1 MKRSIGKRLW
11 LWGPVGIG
19 AVVAVAAIFPSA
31 AQQSP
36 SAIHRSTLDQYC
48 VACHSDALQTAG
60 LSLQGLD
67 TSDFDAN
74 GAIWEKVLLKLR
86 TRQMPPAGMPAPSAE
101 SYEDMVT
108 YLTGG
113 LDQVALDDPN
123 PGQPALHRLNRAEYE
138 NAIRDILALEIDA
151 AEFLP
156 ADDIGYGFDNIGD
169 VLTVSPLLLER
180 YLSAADVISR
190 LAIGDPSMAIAVNNY
205 EVPRALVQAEWM
217 NADLPFGSRGGIAF
231 DHHFPMDGEYVIKV
245 DLQRA
250 RSGAIL
256 GLETE
261 RQLDLRLDDQRL
273 DLFTISGGREA
284 RTLGSTNAAD
294 SHLQVRMPVKA
305 GTRRIVA
312 TFAKDTGKQEGL
324 IGRRNGRIEI
334 RQQAFFDGVG
344 NVSITGPY
352 EVNGPGDTPSR
363 EKIFI
368 CYPASQ
374 AEELPCAEEIL
385 SKLARSAYR
394 RPVDAQDIESLL
406 GLYQDPANDGDFETG
421 IMLALQKI
429 LVSPE
434 FIFRMEFDSPDAEPG
449 SVHPLS
455 DLELASRLSFFLWS
469 SIPDEELLSVA
480 ERGELKD
487 PEMLDRQVQRML
499 ADPRSETLVSNF
511 VGQWLF
517 LRNIPRVLPDPYS
530 FPDFDENL
538 REALQKETELLVLS
552 MLREDSSVAD
562 LLDSDY
568 TFLNE
573 RLAQHYGI
581 EGVYGPEF
589 RRVAVT
595 DERRRGI
602 LGHASILTVTSYPNR
617 TAPTIRGKWVL
628 EQLLG
633 TTPPPPP
640 PDIPSLVEDANT
652 RVMTMRERMELHRT
666 NAVCASCHQMMDP
679 LGFALENF
687 DGLGRWRDVN
697 GPEGTAIDAS
707 GTLPD
712 GTPFDGPNGLRNVL
726 MSKQELFLETFTERL
741 LTYGLGRG
749 VEYYDLPAIRKITDD
764 AAENDY
770 RWSSI
775 ISGIVHSV
783 PFQMRKV
790 SKG

>member
-1 MKRSIGKRLW
+1 M
-11 LWGPVGIG
+11 
-19 AVVAVAAIFPSA
+19 A
-31 AQQSP
+31 
-36 SAIHRSTLDQYC
+36 D
-48 VACHSDALQTAG
+48 
-60 LSLQGLD
+60 LSQ
-67 TSDFDAN
+67 N
-74 GAIWEKVLLKLR
+74 GAIWEKVLSKLR
-86 TRQMPPAGMPAPSAE
+86 NRQMPPAGIPAPAPE
-101 SYEDMVT
+101 TYDDIVA
-108 YLTGG
+108 YLTTG
-113 LDQVALDDPN
+113 LDQVALDNPN
-123 PGQPALHRLNRAEYE
+123 PGRSTLHRLNRAEYA
-138 NAIRDILALEIDA
+138 NAIRDLLALEIDA

-190 LAIGDPSMAIAVNNY
+190 LAIGDPSMAVAVDNY

-217 NADLPFGSRGGIAF
+217 NEDLPFGSRGGIAF
-231 DHHFPMDGEYVIKV
+231 DHHFPVDGEYVIKV

-250 RSGAIL
+250 RNGAIL

-261 RQLDLRLDDQRL
+261 RQLELRLDDQRL
-273 DLFTISGGREA
+273 EFFTISGGREA

-294 SHLQVRMPVKA
+294 SHLQVRLPVKA

-312 TFAKDTGKQEGL
+312 TFVKDSGKQEGL
-324 IGRRNGRIEI
+324 IGRRNGRIEL
-334 RQQAFFDGVG
+334 REQSFFDGVG
-344 NVSITGPY
+344 NVSISGPY
-352 EVNGPGDTPSR
+352 EVHGPGETASR
-363 EKIFI
+363 KKIFT
-368 CYPASQ
+368 CYPTSQ

-385 SKLARSAYR
+385 STLARRAYR
-394 RPVDAQDIESLL
+394 RPVDAEDVESLL
-406 GLYQDPANDGDFETG
+406 VLYQDPANDGDFETG

-434 FIFRMEFDSPDAEPG
+434 FIFRMEFDSPDAVPG

-480 ERGELKD
+480 ERGELRNS
-487 PEMLDRQVQRML
+487 EMLDRQVQRML

-517 LRNIPRVLPDPYS
+517 LRNIPRVLPDPYA

-552 MLREDSSVAD
+552 MLREDRSVVE

-573 RLAQHYGI
+573 RLARHYGV

-640 PDIPSLVEDANT
+640 PDVPSLVEDANT
-652 RVMTMRERMELHRT
+652 RAMTMRERMELHRT
-666 NAVCASCHQMMDP
+666 NAVCASCHQIMDP

-697 GPEGTAIDAS
+697 GAEGTAIDAS

-712 GTPFDGPNGLRNVL
+712 GTPFEGPGGLRDVL
-726 MSKQELFLETFTERL
+726 MSKQEIFLETFTERL

-749 VEYYDLPAIRKITDD
+749 VEYYDMPAIRKITND
-764 AAENDY
+764 AAEHDY

-775 ISGIVHSV
+775 ISGIVHSM

-790 SKG
+790 SEG